1 MKNVLANFKIDGE
14 FVSCVP
20 YGEGHIN
27 DTYLVTFKNDPI
39 GLYILQR
46 INHNIFKDVKGLM
59 NNGGKSSRQHSGL
72 IFFSLLSFSQ
82 KVYSK
87 IY

>member
-59 NNGGKSSRQHSGL
+59 NN
-72 IFFSLLSFSQ
+72 ISLVTNYLKEKDINICWLS
-82 KVYSK
+82 YPANSK
-87 IY
+87 K